1 MKRAIVALV
10 VFSMATIV
18 GAADF
23 DIDAYCHMSSKE
35 AADRDA
41 AEKACREQEKRDKE
55 KLEGMSVPA
64 SIEQRCSQV
73 AQGVGGS
80 YRAMEACV
88 RQELAN
94 EQDDNE

>member
-1 MKRAIVALV
+1 MKRTIVALLV
-10 VFSMATIV
+10 LVMIAAA
-18 GAADF
+18 GAAEF

-55 KLEGMSVPA
+55 KLEGISVPA

-94 EQDDNE
+94 ERGRE

>member
-1 MKRAIVALV
+1 MKRTIVASLV
-10 VFSMATIV
+10 LLIGAAV

-35 AADRDA
+35 AADRGA
-41 AEKACREQEKRDKE
+41 AEQACREQEKRDKE
-55 KLEGMSVPA
+55 KLAGMSVPS
-64 SIEQRCSQV
+64 SIEEHCSQV

-88 RQELAN
+88 RQELADQQRG
-94 EQDDNE
+94 E